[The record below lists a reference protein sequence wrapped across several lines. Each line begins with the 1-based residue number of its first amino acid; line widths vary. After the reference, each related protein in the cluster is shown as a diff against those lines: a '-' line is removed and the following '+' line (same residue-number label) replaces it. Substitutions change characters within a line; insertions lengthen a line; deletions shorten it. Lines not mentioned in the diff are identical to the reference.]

1 MAIPKKNSEN
11 SNPHKGL
18 LTIGIP
24 VFEEED
30 GLAESLTSIANL
42 NEFKSGEIE
51 VVVWDNASRD
61 LSYKVASDFSLKNP
75 QKVKVGRNPSNLGG
89 MENLK
94 QVLRN
99 STSRFVWILGAG
111 EEIIGESLAPLI
123 SFLGDPRNSTVL
135 MGTVSSVA
143 SEDKVKGHESNWL
156 IEAFE
161 PETGNCFVET
171 ISLSIVEKDLAL
183 AVVERRDSNSAKEF
197 RVWPH
202 LEMALVA
209 TSERTFKVT
218 SPSLVRVSEN
228 LIGWWYHGNNALGI
242 YLNQVKLLKAHPRRV
257 GWVHDRLKDRAGW
270 HFAKFAFEIKVEGAG
285 LKFKE
290 LIEAYRAGIQKGPLL
305 VAFIIALS
313 PKPILRIAQ
322 AMFRWLN
329 SQ

>member
-1 MAIPKKNSEN
+1 LSISLPSSKNHNHPS
-11 SNPHKGL
+11 GI

-24 VFEEED
+24 VFEEEE
-30 GLAESLTSIANL
+30 GLAETLSSIGNL
-42 NEFKSGEIE
+42 EEFKSGEIE
-51 VVVWDNASRD
+51 VVVWDNASGD

-123 SFLGDPRNSTVL
+123 SFLGDPRNSAAS

-143 SEDKVKGHESNWL
+143 SEDEVKGYESNWL

-171 ISLSIVEKDLAL
+171 ISLSIVDKDLAL
-183 AVVERRDSNSAKEF
+183 AVVERRDSNSANEF

-209 TSERTFKVT
+209 TSEPTFKVT

-228 LIGWWYHGNNALGI
+228 PTGWWYHGIDALGM

-257 GWVHDRLKDRAGW
+257 VWVHDRLKDRTGW

-285 LKFKE
+285 LKPKE
-290 LIEAYRAGIQKGPLL
+290 LIEAYRAGIQTGPLL
-305 VAFIIALS
+305 LAVTIALS
-313 PKPILRIAQ
+313 PKPLLRIAQ
-322 AMFRWLN
+322 SAFRWLN
-329 SQ
+329 SR